1 MGTEITKE
9 KGGKKQ
15 VIILY
20 KNKKRA
26 LSASALKIGPL
37 PRTITYNSGTNTTG
51 ERAEASPS
59 LRHRKEIILSFTARE
74 IDRVGKETCVRCPLI
89 SEANSCVSAITSYSH
104 SPETETIF

>member
-1 MGTEITKE
+1 MYNFSGFFHGNRDNKR
-9 KGGKKQ
+9 KRGKKQ

-59 LRHRKEIILSFTARE
+59 LCLCEEIILSVTVRK
-74 IDRVGKETCVRCPLI
+74 IDRVG
-89 SEANSCVSAITSYSH
+89 
-104 SPETETIF
+104 